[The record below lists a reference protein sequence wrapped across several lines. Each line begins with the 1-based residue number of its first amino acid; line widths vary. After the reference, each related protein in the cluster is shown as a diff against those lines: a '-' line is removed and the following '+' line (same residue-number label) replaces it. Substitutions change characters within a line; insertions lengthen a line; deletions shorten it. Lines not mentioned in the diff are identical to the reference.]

1 MIGGTAELDPRELR
15 TAGAL
20 MLALGLVLPAL
31 PGHHHGFPCPLR
43 TLTGVPCPL
52 CGMSTSVED
61 TVHAHL
67 GAAAAANPV
76 GILFV
81 AIAAALLV
89 VRPSKLV
96 VSRLAAGGTMLAMW
110 VFELHRF
117 GFV

>member
-1 MIGGTAELDPRELR
+1 VIGGVAELDTRDLR
-15 TAGAL
+15 TAGVL
-20 MLALGLVLPAL
+20 MLALGLTMPML
-31 PGHHHGFPCPLR
+31 PGHHLGFPCPLR

-67 GAAAAANPV
+67 GAAAAANPA

-81 AIAAALLV
+81 AIAAALV
-89 VRPSKLV
+89 VIRPSRFA
-96 VSRLAAGGTMLAMW
+96 VSRLAAAGTMLAMW